1 MGRHSVANPERALPA
16 TTTSNSD
23 VPESE
28 REITLDL
35 LDAVHENGQQSQRS
49 LASELGIALGLT
61 NAYLKRCIRKGW
73 IKARQAPPNR
83 YAYYLTPKGF
93 SEKSR
98 LTTQYL
104 RNSLRFYRRARNE
117 MGEVLNFAAGQGW
130 KRVALAGRGDLAEI
144 TILCA
149 MQHKVQIVGVI
160 DRNTGDT
167 QFMQRPLVDDLSALG
182 TVDAVVVTDLE
193 TPQRTYDE
201 LAPQVPGGRLVAPPL
216 LKITQDDLPER
227 KR

>member
-1 MGRHSVANPERALPA
+1 MPA
-16 TTTSNSD
+16 TTTSNSE

-35 LDAVHENGQQSQRS
+35 LDAVHENAEQSQRS
-49 LASELGIALGLT
+49 LSSELGIALGLT

-104 RNSLRFYRRARNE
+104 RNSLQFYRRARNE
-117 MGEVLNFAAGQGW
+117 MGEVLNFAAAQGW
-130 KRVALAGRGDLAEI
+130 KRIALAGRGDLAEI

-149 MQHKVQIVGVI
+149 MQHDVQIVGVI
-160 DRNTGDT
+160 DEAADDT
-167 QFMQRPLVDDLSALG
+167 QFMQRPLAADLSALG
-182 TVDAVVVTDLE
+182 KVDVVIVTDLD

-201 LAPQVPGGRLVAPPL
+201 LVPQMPRGRLVAPQL
-216 LKITQDDLPER
+216 LKITPDDGNGR
-227 KR
+227 HG